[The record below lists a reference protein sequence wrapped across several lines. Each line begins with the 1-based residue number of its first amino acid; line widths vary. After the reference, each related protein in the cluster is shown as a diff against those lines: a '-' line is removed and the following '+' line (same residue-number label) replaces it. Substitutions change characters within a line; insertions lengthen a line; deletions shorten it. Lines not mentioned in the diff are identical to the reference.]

1 MGTPS
6 RGAHLRRASGRPSR
20 RGSGCRPE
28 SRRRRR
34 NRIEPSATRSR
45 CAYKGEAS
53 YSSVRMPDRLER
65 DIAWRH
71 NDQLDDATRVG
82 GHVAFFDER
91 VDTVVD
97 GVARARPVTPWS
109 RARD

>member
-1 MGTPS
+1 
-6 RGAHLRRASGRPSR
+6 
-20 RGSGCRPE
+20 
-28 SRRRRR
+28 
-34 NRIEPSATRSR
+34 
-45 CAYKGEAS
+45 
-53 YSSVRMPDRLER
+53 MPDRLER